1 MIKTWFKRFLI
12 VFGVLVLGL
21 IIFSGYW
28 IVFGGGR
35 YYFYLPYASK
45 VALRIDAIE
54 KAESYAREMLI
65 TAETEKDESC
75 NWNYGNAI
83 HDSHNILGRVALR
96 RGDIDAAKKH
106 LIQAGRT
113 KGSPQLDTFG
123 PSMVLAKELLE
134 RGESETVLEYL
145 DLCKV
150 FWEMDYGA
158 LDKWKTEINNGR
170 VPDFEANLY
179 H

>member
-1 MIKTWFKRFLI
+1 M
-12 VFGVLVLGL
+12 
-21 IIFSGYW
+21 
-28 IVFGGGR
+28 FGGGR

-45 VALRIDAIE
+45 VALRVDAIE

-96 RGDIDAAKKH
+96 RNDIDAAKKH
-106 LIQAGRT
+106 LIKAGRT

-123 PSMVLAKELLE
+123 TSMVLAKELLE
-134 RGESETVLEYL
+134 RVR
-145 DLCKV
+145 
-150 FWEMDYGA
+150 W
-158 LDKWKTEINNGR
+158 R
-170 VPDFEANLY
+170 
-179 H
+179 